1 MLQVTHD
8 RTQEVTTM
16 KVLVKSGR
24 VVDPAND
31 IDEKLDILIVDGKI
45 AELAANID
53 AGDAEVINAAGS
65 IVTPGL
71 IDMHVHLREPG
82 LEYKE
87 DIVSGTAAAAAG
99 GVTSVACMP
108 NTDPV
113 IDNLPIAQFIINK
126 AKYEGSANV
135 YPVGCISQGQKG
147 EILAEMGELL
157 EAGCV
162 GFSDDGGPVK
172 NGEMMR
178 RALEYANTFGA
189 PVISH
194 AEDLSLVAGGS
205 MNEGAVAT
213 ELGLKGIPNAAEDAM
228 AARDIML
235 AELTGGHLHLAHV
248 STKGSLELI
257 RQAKAR
263 GVRVTCE
270 VTPHHFTLTEE
281 AVRGYNTNAKMN
293 PPLRSQEDVDAVRA
307 ALADGTVDAIA
318 TDHAPHHVDDKN
330 VEFAI
335 AANGIVGLET
345 LLPLTLKLVAD
356 KVLSL
361 KQAVALMTCGPAELL
376 NIDRGT
382 LSVGAVADVTVI
394 NPNKEWLLEAE
405 KLHSKSKNSY
415 FDGHTLKGCAMKTL
429 RAGEVVFSR
438 E

>member
-1 MLQVTHD
+1 
-8 RTQEVTTM
+8 M

-24 VVDPAND
+24 VVDPANN
-31 IDEKLDILIVDGKI
+31 IDEKLDILVVDGKI

-53 AGDAEVINAAGS
+53 AGDAEVINAAGT

-71 IDMHVHLREPG
+71 IDIHVHLREPG

-87 DIVSGTAAAAAG
+87 DIISGTAAAAAG

-126 AKYEGSANV
+126 ANYEGSANV
-135 YPVGCISQGQKG
+135 FPIASISQRQKG
-147 EILAEMGELL
+147 ETLSEMGELL
-157 EAGCV
+157 EGGCV

-178 RALEYANTFGA
+178 RALEYAKTFDA
-189 PVISH
+189 PIITH

-205 MNEGAVAT
+205 MNEGSVAT
-213 ELGLKGIPNAAEDAM
+213 ELGLKGIPNCAEDAM
-228 AARDIML
+228 TARDIML
-235 AELTGGHLHLAHV
+235 AELTGGHLHVAHV
-248 STKGSLELI
+248 STRGSLELI
-257 RQAKAR
+257 RNAKAR
-263 GVRVTCE
+263 GVKVTCE
-270 VTPHHFTLTEE
+270 VTPHHFSLTEE
-281 AVRGYNTNAKMN
+281 AVRGYNTHAKMN
-293 PPLRSQEDVDAVRA
+293 PPLRSQEDLAAVHA

-330 VEFAI
+330 VEFAL

-356 KVLSL
+356 KVISL
-361 KQAVALMTCGPAELL
+361 TKAIELMTCGPAGVLG
-376 NIDRGT
+376 IDRGS
-382 LSVGAVADVTVI
+382 LSVGAVADITLI
-394 NPNKEWLLEAE
+394 NPNKEWQVTEE
-405 KLHSKSKNSY
+405 GLHSKSKNS
-415 FDGHTLKGCAMKTL
+415 FFIGHTLKGCAMKTL
-429 RAGEVVFSR
+429 RAGKVVFSR

>member
-1 MLQVTHD
+1 
-8 RTQEVTTM
+8 M

-24 VVDPAND
+24 VVDPANN

-45 AELAANID
+45 AELSANID
-53 AGDAEVINAAGS
+53 AGDAEVINAAGT

-71 IDMHVHLREPG
+71 LDIHVHLREPG

-87 DIVSGTAAAAAG
+87 DIISGTLAAAAG

-108 NTDPV
+108 NTSPV

-126 AKYEGSANV
+126 AKYEGTANV
-135 YPVGCISQGQKG
+135 FPVGCVTQGLKG
-147 EILAEMGELL
+147 EILSEMGELQ

-162 GFSDDGGPVK
+162 GFSDDGLPIK

-189 PVISH
+189 VIISH
-194 AEDLSLVAGGS
+194 AEDLSLVAGGA
-205 MNEGAVAT
+205 MNEGPVST

-228 AARDIML
+228 ASRDIML
-235 AELTGGHLHLAHV
+235 AELTGGRLHLAHV

-270 VTPHHFTLTEE
+270 ATPHHFTLTDE

-293 PPLRSQEDVDAVRA
+293 PPLRRQEDVDAVRA
-307 ALADGTVDAIA
+307 ALADGTVDAIV
-318 TDHAPHHVDDKN
+318 TDHAPHHIDDKN
-330 VEFAI
+330 VEFAL

-345 LLPLTLKLVAD
+345 TLPLTLRLVAD
-356 KVLSL
+356 KVLTL
-361 KQAVALMTCGPAELL
+361 KQAIALLTCQPAKVL

-382 LSVGAVADVTVI
+382 LSVGAVADITLI
-394 NPNKEWLLEAE
+394 NPNKEWVLEAE
-405 KLHSKSKNSY
+405 KLHSKSKNTY
-415 FDGHTLKGCAMKTL
+415 FDGHTMKGCAMKTL
-429 RAGEVVFSR
+429 RAGKVVFSR
-438 E
+438 D